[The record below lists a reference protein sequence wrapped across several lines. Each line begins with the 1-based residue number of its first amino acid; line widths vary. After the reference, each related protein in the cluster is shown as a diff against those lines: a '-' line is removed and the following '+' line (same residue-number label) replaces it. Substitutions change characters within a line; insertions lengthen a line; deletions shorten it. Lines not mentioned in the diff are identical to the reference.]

1 MTIDTGEAFAAERRS
16 MVESQLRRRD
26 IVNRPVLDVMA
37 RLPRHEF
44 VPEEFRD
51 QAYEDHPVS
60 IGESQTISQPYM
72 VAVMLQALRPAA
84 EDVVL
89 EIGTGSGYLTAIL
102 AELSRWVYSIERL
115 PALAEAAAVKLAGL
129 GYRNI
134 TTMVGDGSQG
144 MPQSAPFDAIVVSAA
159 APQVPQALFEQ
170 LQEGGRM
177 VLPVGPANGQE
188 LLLVSKHDG
197 LQATTRLEGC
207 RFVPLIGAQ
216 GYASGW

>member
-26 IVNRPVLDVMA
+26 IVDRSLLDVMA

-60 IGESQTISQPYM
+60 IGEGQTISQPYI
-72 VAVMLQALRPAA
+72 VAVMLQALHPAA

-102 AELSRWVYSIERL
+102 AELTRWVYSIERH
-115 PALAEAAAVKLAGL
+115 PALAEAAAAKLASL

-134 TTMVGDGSQG
+134 TTVVGDGSQG

-159 APQVPQALFEQ
+159 APQIPQALFEQ

-188 LLLVSKHDG
+188 LLLVTKHHG
-197 LQATTRLEGC
+197 LQATARLEGC
-207 RFVPLIGAQ
+207 RFVPLIGVQ
-216 GYASGW
+216 GYDAGW